1 MSWAERAHVQLSH
14 ARPWVGGGQSPTV
27 SPWEAECLVQR
38 MWKMVTTQT
47 TYDGLAQH
55 RFLLYVLGPL
65 VVYVTGGARLRGDWS
80 TASHTPVGLAPDPKP
95 VREAIVQAYAAQA
108 LAWRGVFSVHTH
120 AVGKDYV
127 AQGWALT
134 RSPSGTGSQV
144 SLSGLVG
151 LLVGL
156 EEGV

>member
-1 MSWAERAHVQLSH
+1 MWRPRRRRMMAWLSI
-14 ARPWVGGGQSPTV
+14 V
-27 SPWEAECLVQR
+27 
-38 MWKMVTTQT
+38 
-47 TYDGLAQH
+47 
-55 RFLLYVLGPL
+55 FLLYVLGPL

-80 TASHTPVGLAPDPKP
+80 TASHTPVGLAPDPKQ

-156 EEGV
+156 EEGVEFNVLALNVGVS